1 MNQNKKKMMKSKLKY
16 YAQVIG
22 VNLLAAL
29 VPILGVILI
38 YAFGKRKSI
47 YTNPYA
53 ISQEIYDCCLWAIIV
68 VLAGFYVGFW
78 LLSWADNWRKTK
90 LNVLKIKHRCKR
102 EEEEL
107 AKKIC
112 FAMGVEPTK
121 DRVEPKVNTVEQK
134 NASASADS
142 VYEDISGLTVKE
154 IYHLYQGREV
164 LITTDV
170 QARKGG
176 RYCGRIAGY
185 DNEGSILYIGFPSCY
200 VGPYSLDD
208 INAMRDTNPEVSYV
222 EPGYKNYDCYIPCL
236 IRIYK

>member
-22 VNLLAAL
+22 VNLLAAF
-29 VPILGVILI
+29 VPILAVVLI
-38 YAFGKRKSI
+38 YGIGKLKCI

-68 VLAGFYVGFW
+68 VLAGFFVGFW
-78 LLSWADNWRKTK
+78 LLAWADSWRKSK
-90 LNVLKIKHRCKR
+90 LSGLKIKNEFDELGIRVVVKMNPN
-102 EEEEL
+102 EER
-107 AKKIC
+107 
-112 FAMGVEPTK
+112 T
-121 DRVEPKVNTVEQK
+121 EQTD
-134 NASASADS
+134 SPASADS

-176 RYCGRIAGY
+176 RYCGRLAGY
-185 DNEGSILYIGFPSCY
+185 DNEGSFLYIGFPPCY

-208 INAMRDTNPEVSYV
+208 INAMRNSNPEVSYV
-222 EPGYKNYDCYIPCL
+222 EPGYKNYDCYIPSL